1 MVIAIGITK
10 FNNFITNNSING
22 FGFFEELLGL
32 CFIIFLNI
40 KFPGFEFRV
49 IFEN

>member
-1 MVIAIGITK
+1 MVITIGITK

-22 FGFFEELLGL
+22 FGFFQESLGL
-32 CFIIFLNI
+32 GLIFFLNI
-40 KFPGFEFRV
+40 KFHGFEFGI